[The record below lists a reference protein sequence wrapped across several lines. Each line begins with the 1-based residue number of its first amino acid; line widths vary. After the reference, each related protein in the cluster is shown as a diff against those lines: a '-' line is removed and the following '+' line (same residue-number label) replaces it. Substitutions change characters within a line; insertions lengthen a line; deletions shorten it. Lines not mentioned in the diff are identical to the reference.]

1 MLELSWVDPPS
12 PPSDGDDYI
21 LVAPRVL
28 YDAGTLLGQAE
39 ILGTR
44 LVQPHVAL
52 SRADGLAL
60 GVSDGDRLWI
70 SANSHSVT
78 LPARVDGAVPDGVLA
93 IPRNLEGFP
102 AESMLGPGRV
112 FGRVKVTV

>member
-1 MLELSWVDPPS
+1 M
-12 PPSDGDDYI
+12 
-21 LVAPRVL
+21 APRVL

-52 SRADGLAL
+52 SRLDALAL
-60 GVSDGDRLWI
+60 GVSDGDRLQL
-70 SANSHSVT
+70 SANGHSVA

-93 IPRNLEGFP
+93 IPRNLEGLP
-102 AESMLGPGRV
+102 AESLLGPGCV
-112 FGRVKVTV
+112 FGRVKVSV